1 VTSEASPGKKHGS
14 GYLPLEGRT
23 ILVTR
28 ARQQAGR
35 LTSEL
40 QTLGAQVVEIPTI
53 EISPPASYDPL
64 DRALR
69 DLHAFDWIIVT
80 SSNTVNVLRERMIAL
95 RLPPS
100 IFSHLEIA
108 AIGSATAEAVRDLG
122 LKVAFMPPEYVAESL
137 IAALGDQIRGQ
148 NVLLVRAA
156 IARDVIPEA
165 LRQKH
170 ALLTVVDAYSTVI
183 PPESI
188 GKIRT
193 TFGEGAR
200 MPDAATFTS
209 SSTVANFFALLREAG
224 IHDRPRNM
232 PAISI
237 GPITSQT
244 LRGFG
249 WQPSTEADPHTV
261 PGLVAATVR
270 ALNPES

>member
-1 VTSEASPGKKHGS
+1 MTSEASSRKKHGS
-14 GYLPLEGRT
+14 GHLPLEGRT

-35 LTSEL
+35 LSSEL

-53 EISPPASYDPL
+53 EITPPASYDPL

-69 DLHAFDWIIVT
+69 DLQAFNWIIVT

-100 IFSHLEIA
+100 IFSYLEIA

-137 IAALGDQIRGQ
+137 IAALGDQVRGQ

-200 MPDAATFTS
+200 VPDAATFTS
-209 SSTVANFFALLREAG
+209 SSTVINFFSLLREAG

-244 LRGFG
+244 LRGHG
-249 WQPSTEADPHTV
+249 WLPSAEADPHTV

>member
-1 VTSEASPGKKHGS
+1 MTPEASSRKKHAS

-69 DLHAFDWIIVT
+69 DLQDFNWIIVT

-100 IFSHLEIA
+100 VFSHLEIA

-148 NVLLVRAA
+148 NVLIVRAA

-165 LRQKH
+165 LRQKQ

-193 TFGEGAR
+193 TFREGASV
-200 MPDAATFTS
+200 PDAATFTS
-209 SSTVANFFALLREAG
+209 SSTVTNFFALLREAG
-224 IHDRPRNM
+224 IHDRPRSM

-249 WQPSTEADPHTV
+249 WQPSAEADPHTV